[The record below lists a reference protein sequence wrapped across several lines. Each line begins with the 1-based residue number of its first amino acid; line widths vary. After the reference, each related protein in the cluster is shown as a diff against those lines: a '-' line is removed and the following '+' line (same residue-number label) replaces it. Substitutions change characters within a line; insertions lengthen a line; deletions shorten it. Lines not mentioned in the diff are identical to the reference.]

1 MKLFS
6 RKSLV
11 AGATALSVAFAGTTV
26 ANAEDTT
33 SDLSSKITNSVE
45 DLSSSSDN
53 DYTADKS
60 DDSKTDDSKTD
71 DSKTDDS
78 KSDDSK
84 KEDTRTSKEKADDIK
99 AWIGVFTAVIGA
111 LGTLFAFANKYFDL
125 PFGK

>member
-6 RKSLV
+6 RKALV
-11 AGATALSVAFAGTTV
+11 AGATALSVAVAGTTV

-53 DYTADKS
+53 DYAADKS

-71 DSKTDDS
+71 DSK
-78 KSDDSK
+78 KEDSK

>member
-6 RKSLV
+6 RKALV
-11 AGATALSVAFAGTTV
+11 AGATALSVAVAGTTV

-45 DLSSSSDN
+45 GLSSSSDN
-53 DYTADKS
+53 DYAADKS
-60 DDSKTDDSKTD
+60 DDSKTDDSKSD
-71 DSKTDDS
+71 DSKT
-78 KSDDSK
+78 DDSK

>member
-6 RKSLV
+6 RKALV

-53 DYTADKS
+53 DYAADKSDDSKS
-60 DDSKTDDSKTD
+60 DDSKTDDSKT
-71 DSKTDDS
+71 
-78 KSDDSK
+78 DDSK

>member
-6 RKSLV
+6 RKALV

-33 SDLSSKITNSVE
+33 SEFSSVAKELVNSSE
-45 DLSSSSDN
+45 N
-53 DYTADKS
+53 TKYAANKS
-60 DDSKTDDSKTD
+60 DDSEGKKDD
-71 DSKTDDS
+71 
-78 KSDDSK
+78 
-84 KEDTRTSKEKADDIK
+84 RTSKEKADDIK

-125 PFGK
+125 PFGNK

>member
-6 RKSLV
+6 RKALV

-33 SDLSSKITNSVE
+33 SG
-45 DLSSSSDN
+45 SSSEATGVVKELFNSSEN
-53 DYTADKS
+53 TNYAADKS
-60 DDSKTDDSKTD
+60 DDSKTDDSK
-71 DSKTDDS
+71 
-78 KSDDSK
+78 
-84 KEDTRTSKEKADDIK
+84 KEDNRTSKEKADDIK

-125 PFGK
+125 PFGTK

>member
-6 RKSLV
+6 RKALV

-53 DYTADKS
+53 DYAADKS

-71 DSKTDDS
+71 DSK
-78 KSDDSK
+78 KEDSK

>member
-6 RKSLV
+6 RKALV

-33 SDLSSKITNSVE
+33 SG
-45 DLSSSSDN
+45 SSSEVTGVVKELVNSSEHTN
-53 DYTADKS
+53 YAADKS
-60 DDSKTDDSKTD
+60 DDSEG
-71 DSKTDDS
+71 
-78 KSDDSK
+78 

-111 LGTLFAFANKYFDL
+111 LGTLFAFADKYFDL
-125 PFGK
+125 PFGNK